1 MNALK
6 IEFLELQFL
15 DFIWLIQ
22 ALYLALNLKKQK
34 LLFKSTRLF
43 KTSIRFY
50 WGSGDCLTSF

>member
-50 WGSGDCLTSF
+50 